1 MQHLA
6 LLLTIHLRAKT
17 CLLTELEEL
26 LVSKVGASV
35 PRDDLGGGAHLV
47 RLRFGVGLGLG

>member
-26 LVSKVGASV
+26 LVSKVGSSV